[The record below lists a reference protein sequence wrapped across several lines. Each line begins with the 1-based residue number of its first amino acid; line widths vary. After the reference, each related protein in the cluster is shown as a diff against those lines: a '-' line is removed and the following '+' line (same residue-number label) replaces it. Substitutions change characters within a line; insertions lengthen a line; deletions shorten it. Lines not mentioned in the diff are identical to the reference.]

1 MGCCES
7 TNSKFT
13 FETYCHKMKVALEVG
28 SLSSVSMLVTYSK
41 KKFLNNSTPVIDQE
55 IIEINQIHLNP
66 LAFTLFTG
74 NLELF
79 KHLIKCGASLSEVD
93 RLLEKSKVRAIN
105 VICYKGY
112 VDLLEFYL
120 PIFLTN
126 YSQKQ
131 EVVKSFTI
139 DLKDTMLTRKEYD
152 FAIHSACRTGMVS
165 IVSFLFKYFKNE
177 EYCPKEF
184 DIYSKDEGFA
194 EDASLIACR
203 SGSFGLVKML
213 HEICGMDFKSINSN
227 GENAFMVCVSGF
239 NSNPSYSYFEI
250 LNYLVDYV
258 KVDITYMHE
267 ELLILAEGQEMIRF
281 LEKELEKKGV
291 GVKRNSLPPS
301 YIGARKPD
309 HATEEETGKIFTK
322 DVLEYLAPAQQS
334 MVSSISICENR
345 STRAVSTFLS
355 IT

>member
-7 TNSKFT
+7 SNSKFT

-28 SLSSVSMLVTYSK
+28 SLSTVSMLVTYSK
-41 KKFLNNSTPVIDQE
+41 KKFLNYSPPVIDQE
-55 IIEINQIHLNP
+55 IVEINQIHLNP

-79 KHLIKCGASLSEVD
+79 KHLLKCGASLSEVD
-93 RLLEKSKVRAIN
+93 RLLEKSKIRAIN

-120 PIFLTN
+120 PIFLSN

-152 FAIHSACRTGMVS
+152 LAIHSACRAGMLS
-165 IVSFLFKYFKNE
+165 IVSFLYKYFKNE

-184 DIYSKDEGFA
+184 DIYSRDESFA

-213 HEICGMDFKSINSN
+213 HEICGMDFKTINSN
-227 GENAFMVCVSGF
+227 GENAIMVCVSGF

-250 LNYLVDYV
+250 LHYLIDSI

-291 GVKRNSLPPS
+291 GLKRNSLPVS
-301 YIGARKPD
+301 YIGPRKPD
-309 HATEEETGKIFTK
+309 QASDEKTEQIFTR
-322 DVLEYLAPAQQS
+322 DVLEYLAPVQLS
-334 MVSSISICENR
+334 MVSSISVCDNR
-345 STRAVSTFLS
+345 SNRAASTFLS
-355 IT
+355 TV